1 VFVPGCGQYLD
12 QVGAQGVAACYRED
26 TENMNRERAE
36 THLRLLAEAELRH
49 ATTRS
54 AAGGLLDQ
62 CHSARL
68 ELVAQALH
76 AAHAFDM
83 ADANEIQAEL
93 ALALGV
99 RQPRQGPAGP
109 VPYAQANLAWLMHS
123 ARYSTAPHR
132 TPSPHVHWRV
142 VPVGQVGRSKW
153 DGPCPRPWITCMPCR
168 A

>member
-1 VFVPGCGQYLD
+1 
-12 QVGAQGVAACYRED
+12 
-26 TENMNRERAE
+26 MNRERTE

-49 ATTRS
+49 ATTRP
-54 AAGGLLDQ
+54 AAGGLLDE

-109 VPYAQANLAWLMHS
+109 VPYAQANLE
-123 ARYSTAPHR
+123 PDE
-132 TPSPHVHWRV
+132 
-142 VPVGQVGRSKW
+142 VPELSCVDAVSSW
-153 DGPCPRPWITCMPCR
+153 
-168 A
+168 